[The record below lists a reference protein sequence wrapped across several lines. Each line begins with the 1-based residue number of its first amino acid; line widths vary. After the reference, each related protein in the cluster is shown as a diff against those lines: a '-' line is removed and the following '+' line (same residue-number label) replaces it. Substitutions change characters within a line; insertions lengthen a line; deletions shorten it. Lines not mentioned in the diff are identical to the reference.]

1 MVSKP
6 KTSNDQDFQ
15 TPMMVQYLE
24 IKAQYPDC
32 ILFFRLGDF
41 YELFLE
47 DAQIGSH
54 VLGITLTRRAR
65 GKDGTI
71 PMCGVPYHAVEMYIP
86 RLVEAGYK
94 IAIAEQITNPKD
106 TPNLVIRKVIRVITA
121 GTQLD
126 GRTINEKESSFV
138 CAVSFHKKV
147 AVLGF
152 ADIATGQFLITSSPN
167 DQLVDTIHQY
177 NPKEII
183 LSPAQYNDPQLL
195 GLFSQMSHLNIAPF
209 LEWSTW
215 DKRADQAL
223 KDHFQVS
230 SLLGFGLESKD
241 EIEIAG
247 VLLGYL
253 TYTQQGNV
261 SHIKSVQRVEDT
273 HFLRLDATTIESLEL
288 FRSSMDKS
296 SEGSLF
302 SVIDKTLTPMGT
314 RLLKEWLIHPLAE
327 LTPIHQRHEDL
338 QFFFQHSPLLK
349 EIRTRLNEIVD
360 IERLLAKLSVGIGN
374 ARDLVSLKNALQ
386 LCEKVFEL
394 IDTYRWQSFEL
405 GGLLGST
412 LPTSGTITQW
422 ILDDPRGITKEG
434 GMIRPE
440 ADQQLA
446 ELKRIFTDT
455 TGWLAEF
462 EIAERERTGIPTLK
476 VGENSVF
483 GFYIEVSKAHAL
495 SIREEH
501 GYERKQ
507 TLVNAERYITAE
519 LKEKERIALTARES
533 MHERELE
540 LFEAVVKKIMDDV
553 THLQRVAH
561 VIAQIDCVTSLAQLA
576 LEKKYVQPT
585 MTSDK
590 VLSIV
595 NGRHPVVE
603 EFLGNTFVPN
613 STDLTEQHRFL
624 LLTGPNM
631 AGKSTYIRQVALIV
645 LLAHMGSF
653 VPADHAIIPLSDR
666 VFSRIGASD
675 ALHKGLSTFMVEMTE
690 TARIIRNL
698 TDRSLVIFDEIGR
711 GTGTM
716 DGMSI
721 AQAIAEYVATLP
733 THPFIFF
740 ATHYHELAE
749 LSAKYPAIKNASM
762 AVSMHKGQVVFLR
775 TLQEGSTDESYGI
788 EVAKQAGIPDVVTRR
803 ADQIK
808 REMKLVALKKPD
820 AQIVRIESEEIASE
834 LLILSL
840 DDLTPKQAWKK
851 LEEMQQKLKLTPS
864 RMMEELPT

>member
-1 MVSKP
+1 M
-6 KTSNDQDFQ
+6 DFH
-15 TPMMVQYLE
+15 TPMMQQYME
-24 IKAQYPDC
+24 MKAQYPDC

-47 DAQIGSH
+47 DAKIGSH

-71 PMCGVPYHAVEMYIP
+71 PMCGVPYHAIEMYIP

-94 IAIAEQITNPKD
+94 IAIAEQISDPKD

-121 GTQLD
+121 GTLLD
-126 GRTINEKESSFV
+126 GRSVNERESSFV
-138 CAVSFHKKV
+138 CAACVQKKDV
-147 AVLGF
+147 TLGF
-152 ADIATGQFLITSSPN
+152 ADIATGQFVITSVPIE
-167 DQLVDTIHQY
+167 QLVDVIHQY
-177 NPKEII
+177 SPKEII
-183 LSPAQYNDPQLL
+183 LSPEQYNSPKLL
-195 GLFSQMSHLNIAPF
+195 GVFSLISHLNIAPF

-215 DKRADQAL
+215 NDRADQAL

-230 SLLGFGLESKD
+230 SLLGFGLEAEN
-241 EIEIAG
+241 EIAIAG

-261 SHIKSVQRVEDT
+261 THIKSVDRINDS
-273 HFLRLDATTIESLEL
+273 HFLSLDATTIESLEL
-288 FRSSMDKS
+288 FRSTMDKS

-302 SVIDKTLTPMGT
+302 AVIDKTLTAMGT
-314 RLLKEWLIHPLAE
+314 RLLKDWLIHPLAE
-327 LTPIHQRHEDL
+327 LKPINQRHTDAL
-338 QFFFQHSPLLK
+338 FFVQHPALLADVRK
-349 EIRTRLNEIVD
+349 VMNEIVD
-360 IERLLAKLSVGIGN
+360 IERLLAKLSVNIGN
-374 ARDLVSLKNALQ
+374 ARDLVSLRDALER
-386 LCEKVFEL
+386 CEKVFEL
-394 IDTYRWQSFEL
+394 IKKYRWESFDMADL
-405 GGLLGST
+405 PGST
-412 LPTSGTITQW
+412 ITATQLISQW

-440 ADQQLA
+440 ADAELA

-483 GFYIEVSKAHAL
+483 GFYIEVSKAHAVA
-495 SIREEH
+495 IKTEH

-533 MHERELE
+533 IFAREFH
-540 LFEAVVKKIMDDV
+540 LFEHVVKQIIEKV
-553 THLQRVAH
+553 SALQRVAH
-561 VIAQIDCVTSLAQLA
+561 VIAQIDCVTSLSQLA

-585 MTSDK
+585 MTSDR
-590 VLSIV
+590 VMSIR

-603 EFLGNTFVPN
+603 HFLGNAFVPN
-613 STDLTEQHRFL
+613 STDLTEQQRFL

-666 VFSRIGASD
+666 IFSRIGASD

-690 TARIIRNL
+690 TARILRNV
-698 TDRSLVIFDEIGR
+698 TDRSVVIFDEIGR
-711 GTGTM
+711 GTGTL

-749 LSAKYPAIKNASM
+749 LAGKFSAIKNGSM
-762 AVSMHKGQVVFLR
+762 AVSMHKGQVIFLR

-788 EVAKQAGIPDVVTRR
+788 EVAKQAGIPSVVTRR

-808 REMKLVALKKPD
+808 REMKLVALRK
-820 AQIVRIESEEIASE
+820 IEMIDESDSQKFMGE
-834 LLILSL
+834 LLTLNL

-851 LEEMQQKLKLTPS
+851 LEEIQENKKT
-864 RMMEELPT
+864 

>member
-1 MVSKP
+1 MK
-6 KTSNDQDFQ
+6 KNAAAAISNDSSDKEFH
-15 TPMMVQYLE
+15 TPMMQQYLE

-106 TPNLVIRKVIRVITA
+106 TPNLVVRKVIRVITA
-121 GTQLD
+121 GTVLD
-126 GRTINEKESSFV
+126 GRSVNEKESSFV
-138 CAVSFHKKV
+138 CAASVHKNTV
-147 AVLGF
+147 VLGF
-152 ADIATGQFLITSSPN
+152 ADIATGQFLVTSTPS
-167 DQLVDTIHQY
+167 DQLVDVIHQY
-177 NPKEII
+177 SPKEII
-183 LSPAQYNDPQLL
+183 LSPAQYNNPKQL
-195 GLFSQMSHLNIAPF
+195 GLFSQISNLNVAPF

-215 DKRADQAL
+215 EDRASQAL

-230 SLLGFGLESKD
+230 SLLGFGLESAD
-241 EIEIAG
+241 EIDVAG

-253 TYTQQGNV
+253 TYTQQG
-261 SHIKSVQRVEDT
+261 SITHIKSVSRVEDNQ
-273 HFLRLDATTIESLEL
+273 FLRLDATTIESLEL
-288 FRSSMDKS
+288 FRSTMDKS

-302 SVIDKTLTPMGT
+302 AVIDKTLTAMGT
-314 RLLKEWLIHPLAE
+314 RQLKDWLIHPLAE
-327 LTPIHQRHEDL
+327 LQPILERHTDVKFL
-338 QFFFQHSPLLK
+338 YQHPSLLA
-349 EIRTRLNEIVD
+349 EVRTILNEVVD

-374 ARDLVSLKNALQ
+374 ARDLNSLKDALQ
-386 LCEKVFEL
+386 HCEKVFGLLDKYKWE
-394 IDTYRWQSFEL
+394 SFAMSD
-405 GGLLGST
+405 LLGST
-412 LPTSGTITQW
+412 LPTTHLISDW

-440 ADQQLA
+440 ANEKLA
-446 ELKRIFTDT
+446 ELKHIFTDT

-462 EIAERERTGIPTLK
+462 EILERERTGIPTLK

-495 SIREEH
+495 SIKEEH

-519 LKEKERIALTARES
+519 LKEKERVALTARES
-533 MHERELE
+533 MFQLEFE
-540 LFEAVVKKIMDDV
+540 LFEKVVKEMMESV
-553 THLQRVAH
+553 TLLQRVAH

-585 MTSDK
+585 MTSDR
-590 VLSIV
+590 VLSIH

-603 EFLGNTFVPN
+603 HFLGNTFVPN

-645 LLAHMGSF
+645 ILAHMGSF
-653 VPADHAIIPLSDR
+653 VPADHATIPLSDR

-698 TDRSLVIFDEIGR
+698 TDRSVVIFDEIGR
-711 GTGTM
+711 GTGTL

-721 AQAIAEYVATLP
+721 AQSIAEYVATLP

-749 LSAKYPAIKNASM
+749 LSAQFPAIKNASM

-788 EVAKQAGIPDVVTRR
+788 EVAKQAGIPSVVTRR

-808 REMKLVALKKPD
+808 REMKLLALKKTGVTLD
-820 AQIVRIESEEIASE
+820 ESAIGE
-834 LLILSL
+834 LATELRVLNL
-840 DDLTPKQAWKK
+840 DELTPKQAWKK
-851 LEEMQQKLKLTPS
+851 LEEMQERVKS
-864 RMMEELPT
+864 